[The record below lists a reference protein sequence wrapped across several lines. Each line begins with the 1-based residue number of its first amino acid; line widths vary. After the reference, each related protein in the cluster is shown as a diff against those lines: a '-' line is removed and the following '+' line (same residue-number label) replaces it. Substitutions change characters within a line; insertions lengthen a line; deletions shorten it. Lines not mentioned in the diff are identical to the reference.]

1 MTRREG
7 DLTTI
12 VQLFD
17 FWELFK
23 QNRPR
28 FLGLD
33 YDGTLAPFHMDP
45 LQARPL
51 PGVVDLVRRLAAD
64 AQTRVAIISG
74 RPVVEVM
81 SLLGNPPVTIIGSHG
96 FELWPVDG
104 ARVVRQPHPIQRQG
118 LGTISQ
124 WINRQPFHHRLE
136 RKVASLAIHTRGLDP
151 VAALDIEE
159 QVAGTW
165 SEQGLVYDL
174 ECRRF
179 NGGVE
184 IRCAGWNKGTALT
197 ELLNMQSEQI
207 WAVYVGDDET
217 DEDAFTVVRGRG
229 IGIKVGDGSW
239 PTAASGFLPDCTAVV
254 HFLRSWVELTESERR
269 EKS

>member
-7 DLTTI
+7 DLATI

-33 YDGTLAPFHMDP
+33 YDGTLAPFHVDP

-81 SLLGNPPVTIIGSHG
+81 SLLGNPPVTIIGRWMC
-96 FELWPVDG
+96 LPPV
-104 ARVVRQPHPIQRQG
+104 RK
-118 LGTISQ
+118 ISSKI
-124 WINRQPFHHRLE
+124 INV
-136 RKVASLAIHTRGLDP
+136 K
-151 VAALDIEE
+151 
-159 QVAGTW
+159 
-165 SEQGLVYDL
+165 
-174 ECRRF
+174 
-179 NGGVE
+179 
-184 IRCAGWNKGTALT
+184 K
-197 ELLNMQSEQI
+197 
-207 WAVYVGDDET
+207 
-217 DEDAFTVVRGRG
+217 
-229 IGIKVGDGSW
+229 
-239 PTAASGFLPDCTAVV
+239 
-254 HFLRSWVELTESERR
+254 
-269 EKS
+269 